1 MYLLIKAIQVD
12 LGTEGLATCILAK
25 NVLLFFLFL
34 REKVQ
39 IVIREAQLMQTIMI

>member
-12 LGTEGLATCILAK
+12 LGTEGMYPCK
-25 NVLLFFLFL
+25 KCFVFFLFL

>member
-1 MYLLIKAIQVD
+1 MYLLNKAIQVD
-12 LGTEGLATCILAK
+12 LGTEGLATGILAK